1 MATLKGCQKDRPSDN
16 LFEKGKRMMNMDV
29 SAAILIGR
37 STRMGRDKALLV
49 LGEQTFVGRLAQEF
63 SECREVFLSAALKT
77 DYSQY
82 GLRVLADEN
91 QDVGPIEGI
100 RQSLRY
106 AKTDYVFICA
116 VDMPFVK
123 KEMIRYLTEFIS
135 SDYDAYVFRDGDRI
149 HPLCGIYTRAVL
161 PAAQK
166 MIADG
171 RYRLRELLS
180 RVRTKYVDVGM
191 SCFSPETLRNIN
203 TPADYSAIR
212 QPLLFCVSGLKNCG
226 KTHLVERLIPAFIDK
241 GLSVGVIKHDGHS
254 FECDVEG
261 TDSYRFYRAGARAVA
276 VFSGSQSFVRV
287 RRKMSVEELVRQMG
301 SVDVI
306 IIEGMKDSAYPKVEV
321 IRGEVSQRSVCDSST
336 LLCIAS
342 DTALPENG
350 ACPVFH
356 LDDTEGIL
364 DCIMAGCQKL
374 SEGRSF

>member
-1 MATLKGCQKDRPSDN
+1 MN
-16 LFEKGKRMMNMDV
+16 L
-29 SAAILIGR
+29 SAAILVGQ
-37 STRMGRDKALLV
+37 STRMGRDKALLM
-49 LGEQTFVGRLAQEF
+49 LNRRTFIEHLAREL
-63 SECREVFLSAALKT
+63 SVCEEVFISAAAPRS
-77 DYSQY
+77 YSDY
-82 GLRVLADEN
+82 GLEVLVDEH
-91 QDVGPIEGI
+91 QGIGPIEGI
-100 RQSLRY
+100 RHSLLH
-106 AKTDYVFICA
+106 ACSDYVFFCA
-116 VDMPFVK
+116 VDMPFVCR
-123 KEMIRYLTEFIS
+123 EMILYLSEFIS
-135 SDYDAYVFRDGDRI
+135 SDYDAYVFCEKDKV

-254 FECDVEG
+254 FECDVKG

-306 IIEGMKDSAYPKVEV
+306 IIEGMKDSSYPKVEV